1 MVTFLLPFL
10 KQVDSFPTF
19 AAGKL
24 VGLLEINPWKVWN
37 PSLRLEPQ
45 QFLTLKLVHT
55 QPPGIHQ
62 IICVPAS
69 CWFLWQLLLLVSC
82 DSQHPLLIH
91 FSLPGKKNHLPSDHT
106 SLRKLKRA
114 IVSQFV
120 QIFSCCKNWSGKHLL

>member
-82 DSQHPLLIH
+82 ESLLSLVSPD
-91 FSLPGKKNHLPSDHT
+91 FSLVVYPVISVL
-106 SLRKLKRA
+106 
-114 IVSQFV
+114 Q
-120 QIFSCCKNWSGKHLL
+120 